1 MMRLTNFAV
10 PRILLPRFHVYCM
23 SLTQGCKKKV
33 MLTIGLSLVTP
44 KVMNNEKNP
53 RMVLFVKQLPFYGF
67 LLL

>member
-1 MMRLTNFAV
+1 
-10 PRILLPRFHVYCM
+10 
-23 SLTQGCKKKV
+23 